1 LTTGAREKEDQRM
14 IKRSLLLTASAL
26 LALAPAA
33 LADGRGHGHGHGP
46 PVGVVASGL
55 DNPRGIDVDPST
67 GAIYVAE
74 AGRGG
79 AGPCIPNPEEPD
91 GAEACFGLS
100 GAITRLARGN
110 QQRIVSGLPSIAAG
124 GEGASGPQDV
134 DVSGYGFGSFV
145 IGLGAS
151 PAQRGELVK
160 AAAGLGDEL
169 GAAAAGLGSV
179 FAFSDRGRIEKR
191 ADLTAYEAEADPD
204 SGVEGTD
211 GLDSNPTSLLK
222 RRRGYVVVDAGGND
236 LLRVRRNGDISTI
249 AVFESGTAAAP
260 PGIPDVPEGTQ
271 IPVQAVPTAVA
282 KGPDGAYYVSQLTGY
297 PFLAGAAKIYRV
309 ERGSAPT
316 VYASGLTNVTDLA
329 FGRDGSL
336 YVVEIAAN
344 GLFAGPPG
352 QVVKIAPDGTQ
363 TTIASEGLVDP
374 YGVAI
379 GRRGEIY
386 VTNHSTSAGLG
397 EVMRVR

>member
-1 LTTGAREKEDQRM
+1 M
-14 IKRSLLLTASAL
+14 IKPSLLLTSFAL
-26 LALAPAA
+26 LALALAPAA
-33 LADGRGHGHGHGP
+33 SANGHGHGHSP
-46 PVGVVASGL
+46 ALGVVASGL
-55 DNPRGIDVDPST
+55 DSPRGIDVDPST

-79 AGPCIPNPEEPD
+79 AGPCIPSPEGPD
-91 GAEACFGLS
+91 APASCFGLS
-100 GAITRLARGN
+100 GAITRIANGH
-110 QQRIVSGLPSIAAG
+110 QRRVVSRLPSIAA
-124 GEGASGPQDV
+124 EGADALGPADV
-134 DVSGYGFGSFV
+134 DVSGFGFGSF
-145 IGLGAS
+145 ITGLGGS
-151 PAQRGELVK
+151 PAQRDSLRRDPLGE
-160 AAAGLGDEL
+160 AAED
-169 GAAAAGLGSV
+169 LGSL
-179 FAFSDRGRIEKR
+179 FDFTPFGRIEKR
-191 ADLTAYEAEADPD
+191 ADLTDYEEAADPD
-204 SGVEGTD
+204 SGVVGTD

-222 RRRGYVVVDAGGND
+222 KRRGYVAVDAGGND

-282 KGPDGAYYVSQLTGY
+282 KGPDGAYYVSQLTGF
-297 PFLAGAAKIYRV
+297 PFPKDAANVYRV

-352 QVVKIAPDGTQ
+352 QLIEIAPDGTQ

-379 GRRGEIY
+379 SRRGEIY
-386 VTNHSTSAGLG
+386 VTNHSTSAGEG
-397 EVMRVR
+397 EVVRVR